1 MKVINTKTGED
12 ATRQAIDII
21 KKSLLEAGYTM
32 RFEDNFESISG
43 NLWLSKNKKS

>member
-21 KKSLLEAGYTM
+21 EKSLIDAGYTIHVT
-32 RFEDNFESISG
+32 ETLKTI
-43 NLWLSKNKKS
+43 LKS